1 VVGRENT
8 VEDQPMSF
16 RLIAADLD
24 DTLLNNEAKIS
35 VRNRQAIRQAVD
47 RGILFVIATGRMY
60 RTSFPFI
67 RDLGL
72 DGDVPMIN
80 CHGALVKM
88 SSSEEVIL
96 RQPLVMEMAAAV
108 VEAVEENGCYASLFS
123 DDLIYIKE
131 EGEHSRFYR
140 QLADVKLQITG
151 DLQRFLQSRKIMPDK
166 ISVICPDGSLDKIAS
181 VLKVRFGDKLS
192 MLQARPFFLDIT
204 DRKATK
210 GQALRWLAGINGIK
224 QEEILAFGDGHND
237 LDMLSYAG
245 LGVAV
250 ANAKP
255 ELLEIA
261 DLVTAANSRDGVAD
275 VIEQY
280 ILHRSTFKQNGSIDH
295 KGG

>member
-1 VVGRENT
+1 
-8 VEDQPMSF
+8 MSF

-24 DTLLNNEAKIS
+24 DTLLNDEAKIS
-35 VRNRQAIRQAVD
+35 VRTRQAIRQAVD

-60 RTSFPFI
+60 RTSVPFV

-72 DGDVPMIN
+72 HGDVPMIN

-96 RQPLVMEMAAAV
+96 RRPLLMEMAAAV
-108 VEAVEENGCYASLFS
+108 VDVVEENGCYASLFS
-123 DDLIYIKE
+123 DDVIYIKE
-131 EGEHSRFYR
+131 EGEHSRFYS

-151 DLQRFLQSRKIMPDK
+151 DLQHFLQSGEIMPDK
-166 ISVICPDGSLDKIAS
+166 ISVICPEGSLDKIAS
-181 VLKVRFGDKLS
+181 VLNRRFGDKLS

-204 DRKATK
+204 DQKATK
-210 GQALRWLAGINGIK
+210 GQALCWLAGIKGIK

-237 LDMLSYAG
+237 LDMVGYAG

-255 ELLEIA
+255 ELLKAA
-261 DLVTAANSRDGVAD
+261 DLVTADNSRDGVAV
-275 VIEQY
+275 VIEKY
-280 ILHRSTFKQNGSIDH
+280 ILNHSTYKTEGFY
-295 KGG
+295 